1 MKNAFG
7 ELYLQP
13 LSRIHLYSRHDFG
26 ISSSGDIRQIIIFST
41 IALLVLLIA
50 CINYMNLTATISIS
64 RIKEIGIRKA
74 MGAFRLRV
82 IYQFVG
88 ESILYACISL
98 ILAVALVE
106 VAFPFFNAH
115 VGKELGLNYGNFDV
129 LLGLG
134 ATALLV
140 GITAGCYPVVFLSK
154 FKTTEVLK
162 GFLKTGWGSLI
173 LRRIMVVVQFTA
185 SIALMIGTALI
196 YSQVDYLRTKELG
209 FNPQNV
215 VIVPIRDQKFRE
227 NPDLI
232 KRELLKNPHVMEVAS
247 AGLLPGGPVGL
258 APFQF
263 QTSPVG
269 KKPLTMQML
278 WVDYDFIDMLGIDV
292 VAGRKLSR
300 DFGMDSRS
308 SIVLNETAIRRLGF
322 ESPADAINEPF
333 EGLYDSGFDEF
344 KGGKIVGV
352 VKDFHFKSMHSRIE
366 PLVIHIW
373 HWLNYLLVRINPEEV
388 SGTLAFLE
396 RKYEELDSNHP
407 FEFSFLD
414 NRFDKMYRSEENL
427 THIFGSFSMLAILI
441 ASLGL
446 LGLASLTLGQRTK
459 EIGIRKVLG
468 ASIAN
473 IAFLISK
480 DFLKLVLIANCFAWP
495 VAYYATT
502 HWLRNFAYR
511 IDIGPEVFVLGGIM
525 AFVVALISISVQTQR
540 AAFTNPVNAL
550 RYE

>member
-1 MKNAFG
+1 
-7 ELYLQP
+7 
-13 LSRIHLYSRHDFG
+13 
-26 ISSSGDIRQIIIFST
+26 
-41 IALLVLLIA
+41 
-50 CINYMNLTATISIS
+50 
-64 RIKEIGIRKA
+64 
-74 MGAFRLRV
+74 
-82 IYQFVG
+82 
-88 ESILYACISL
+88 
-98 ILAVALVE
+98 
-106 VAFPFFNAH
+106 
-115 VGKELGLNYGNFDV
+115 
-129 LLGLG
+129 
-134 ATALLV
+134 
-140 GITAGCYPVVFLSK
+140 
-154 FKTTEVLK
+154 
-162 GFLKTGWGSLI
+162 
-173 LRRIMVVVQFTA
+173 
-185 SIALMIGTALI
+185 
-196 YSQVDYLRTKELG
+196 
-209 FNPQNV
+209 
-215 VIVPIRDQKFRE
+215 
-227 NPDLI
+227 
-232 KRELLKNPHVMEVAS
+232 
-247 AGLLPGGPVGL
+247 
-258 APFQF
+258 
-263 QTSPVG
+263 
-269 KKPLTMQML
+269 
-278 WVDYDFIDMLGIDV
+278 
-292 VAGRKLSR
+292 
-300 DFGMDSRS
+300 MDSRS
-308 SIVLNETAIRRLGF
+308 SIVLNETAIKRLGF
-322 ESPADAINEPF
+322 ESSADAINEPF
-333 EGLYDSGFDEF
+333 EGFYDSGYDEF

-373 HWLNYLLVRINPEEV
+373 PWLNYLLVRINPEEI

-511 IDIGPEVFVLGGIM
+511 IDIGPAVFVLGGIM